1 MGLFSNFN
9 ASGNVDGLGV
19 FYSNTSDLQSLKFL
33 SNCHKS
39 KAEVLNCNKVLVSIH
54 WSDIVLL
61 FFVVA

>member
-19 FYSNTSDLQSLKFL
+19 LKFL

-39 KAEVLNCNKVLVSIH
+39 KAEVLNCNKVYIVYISI
-54 WSDIVLL
+54 L
-61 FFVVA
+61 